1 MKKIILVIG
10 LMGFLAV
17 PTSVG
22 TVENP
27 VIESE
32 PEIWLMSIE
41 LCQKFSPEIEA
52 AIKRGV
58 LFLPRQCKWF
68 GMGTHSPFN
77 KDELAIWPTLK
88 ECDSAPITPPKGY
101 MVRNRKCQKMNQ

>member
-1 MKKIILVIG
+1 MKKIILVLG

-17 PTSVG
+17 PTLVG

-27 VIESE
+27 VVEPQ

-41 LCQKFSPEIEA
+41 ICVEFPPDVEN

-58 LFLPRQCKWF
+58 LFLPRQCRWF
-68 GMGTHSPFN
+68 AMGSRNPFK